1 MSLVRFALH
10 QDSELVPHAERVRAR
25 FWSWMAQQAI
35 RGRQFTEQQVRWL
48 EMIRD
53 HVATSLEIAI
63 EDFDDVPFVQEGGR
77 GRASQVFG
85 KGLEPLLRELNEVLA
100 A

>member
-1 MSLVRFALH
+1 VRFALR

-25 FWSWMAQQAI
+25 FESWMAQQES

-48 EMIRD
+48 EMMRD
-53 HVATSLEIAI
+53 HVATSLEISV

-85 KGLEPLLRELNEVLA
+85 KELEPLLQELNEVLA